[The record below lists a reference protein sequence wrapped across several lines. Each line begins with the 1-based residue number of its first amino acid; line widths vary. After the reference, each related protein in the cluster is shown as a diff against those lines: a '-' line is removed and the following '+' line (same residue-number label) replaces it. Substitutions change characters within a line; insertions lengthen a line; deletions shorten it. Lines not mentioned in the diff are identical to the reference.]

1 MKKSIALFSTL
12 MMLVLVSILMTVA
25 LRNSTNIK
33 KSSLKDRYL
42 IQENLTVT
50 DLLELINTK
59 IAPKLLAQKGKS
71 RVESQK
77 ILFST
82 PLVIKNSVT
91 KSTIKIKMDSNDGKL
106 NINFI
111 NSIDGVKFVKN
122 LFGQIGVKEP
132 QILADIILANITNS
146 DKYSDDYKIPLK
158 QLDRRF
164 GYIRSYEQFKDMLE
178 VYVHNTDDREA
189 FSIKFENYFNFYIN
203 PEQTYNRV
211 QSDILDMNYLPLEI
225 IDSVIGLNNSIRKN
239 IQTKKYL
246 FYSFD
251 DLSLDSKSNQKDTLE
266 KYGFGFETHN
276 ILLKINITSINNR
289 VKYLFNYNVKSKK
302 ISKISMDRWIY

>member
-25 LRNSTNIK
+25 LKNSTNIK

-50 DLLELINTK
+50 DLLKLIDTK
-59 IAPKLLAQKGKS
+59 IASKLTAQKGKS
-71 RVESQK
+71 RVDIQK
-77 ILFST
+77 ILFLT
-82 PLVIKNSVT
+82 PLMIKNSVT
-91 KSTIKIKMDSNDGKL
+91 HSTIEVKMDSNDGKL

-111 NSIDGVKFVKN
+111 NSIDGAKFVKN

-132 QILADIILANITNS
+132 QILVDIILANITNS
-146 DKYSDDYKIPLK
+146 GKYSDEYKIPLK

-164 GYIRSYEQFKDMLE
+164 GYIRSYEQFKDMLAK
-178 VYVHNTDDREA
+178 YVQNTDDQEA
-189 FSIKFENYFNFYIN
+189 FSINFENYFNFYIN
-203 PEQTYNRV
+203 AEQTYNRV
-211 QSDILDMNYLPLEI
+211 QSDILDINYVPLEL

-246 FYSFD
+246 FYSFG

-266 KYGFGFETHN
+266 KYGFGFETQN
-276 ILLKINITSINNR
+276 ILLRVNITSINNR
-289 VKYLFNYNVKSKK
+289 VKYLFNYNLKSKK